1 MEKNRKIYFEAIIN
15 SVISVLISIL
25 ITFLIGFFS
34 LEKIEVVINTTKDK
48 ENYVTIIEIE
58 NYQEN
63 DVVENCNIIF
73 EEDIN
78 IIDINTNLEESVN
91 NNVIEIKKVYP
102 QTTESILIKT
112 EKELNSNN
120 VVFQIP
126 VKNSIKWVAEEKFSI
141 DEFLYNILTIAITQ
155 IIIIAIFNIIMYSYS
170 QKQIELRNQEVERL
184 EKEQAGIIKDV
195 KFLNNNMD
203 MYRNYIKYL
212 ECRLMDFSKE
222 LDFWKNTIRKA
233 FYNKENIKDSN
244 ELFSFVT
251 KKLKTFRTLEKCSSA
266 ELRFIFTELFNNE
279 NKKMND

>member
-251 KKLKTFRTLEKCSSA
+251 KKLKIYRT
-266 ELRFIFTELFNNE
+266 
-279 NKKMND
+279 